1 MLNEIKTF
9 LGQDWKDAED
19 LVRSSLA
26 SDIELLDKTNE
37 AILSST
43 GKQLRPLISLLV
55 ARHVQEEKPTGTA
68 SAVLRHRNCCTTPL
82 SSTTTWLTVAPRE
95 GECRPSCPYWEDRQP
110 SCWGITGS

>member
-43 GKQLRPLISLLV
+43 GKQTAPGSSSRVPVPSTIWV
-55 ARHVQEEKPTGTA
+55 FTG
-68 SAVLRHRNCCTTPL
+68 SRR
-82 SSTTTWLTVAPRE
+82 RF
-95 GECRPSCPYWEDRQP
+95 PYWDLPRKLP
-110 SCWGITGS
+110 V